1 MAINLAISLVATG
14 RQEEAM
20 SFVREKLPATRRD
33 LGDDHSLVFKLRSIY
48 AETSLHNES
57 STLGDLDEAVSI
69 MEHVIQRS
77 QRVLGAAH
85 PDTESSRRLLK
96 ALKTKRSSRA

>member
-1 MAINLAISLVATG
+1 MRLRPLAWAVLVLLIRVHFVPTSTYALWLAAAFRGRPARLAT
-14 RQEEAM
+14 
-20 SFVREKLPATRRD
+20 S
-33 LGDDHSLVFKLRSIY
+33 
-48 AETSLHNES
+48 AETTLHNES

>member
-1 MAINLAISLVATG
+1 MRLRLLAWAVLVLLI
-14 RQEEAM
+14 RVH
-20 SFVREKLPATRRD
+20 FVP
-33 LGDDHSLVFKLRSIY
+33 LVLTPCGWRLRFAGGQRGSRPPHG
-48 AETSLHNES
+48 TFHNES